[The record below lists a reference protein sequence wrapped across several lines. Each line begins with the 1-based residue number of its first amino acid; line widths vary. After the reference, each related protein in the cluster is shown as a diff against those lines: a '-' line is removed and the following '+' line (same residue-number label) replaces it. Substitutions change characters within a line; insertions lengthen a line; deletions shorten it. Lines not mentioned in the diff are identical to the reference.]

1 MFETPASWSEV
12 LTSQVDGS
20 SVPKVWMIK
29 SGKETLR
36 TIDLIKEVLPEKLKN
51 IRVSSTGKPYILG
64 ADESHFSVSNQQ
76 GMALFATSIDGPVGV
91 DLERYD
97 SRRLPER
104 IIEYKCTPFEK
115 EWLLKQCFGS
125 EMAAFLELWVAKE
138 AVSKSLDFD
147 MKWSDIEIDS
157 NSIRELQVS
166 RLPKEIGEGTEVTLR
181 RLELPEG
188 WVGYVAN
195 VIYVGAVNSS

>member
-1 MFETPASWSEV
+1 
-12 LTSQVDGS
+12 
-20 SVPKVWMIK
+20 MIK

-76 GMALFATSIDGPVGV
+76 GMALFTTSIDGPVGV

-97 SRRLPER
+97 SRRLPEG

-115 EWLLKQCFGS
+115 EWLLKQCFHS

-138 AVSKSLDFD
+138 AVSKSLDFELT
-147 MKWSDIEIDS
+147 WSDIEIES
-157 NSIRELQVS
+157 NSNGELRVS
-166 RLPKEIGEGTEVTLR
+166 TLPKRVGEGTEVRLW
-181 RLELPEG
+181 RLELPEQ
-188 WVGYVAN
+188 WIGYVAL
-195 VIYVGAVNSS
+195 VISVDPVNSS